1 MYITPE
7 NIITFGAV
15 LGSLSAI
22 FTLLFALYRR
32 YLKQNK
38 QADEIKCIKEE
49 QTLIFFALLACLDGL
64 CQLGA
69 NHTVPEMKSKL
80 EKYLNENAHR

>member
-1 MYITPE
+1 MYITTE
-7 NIITFGAV
+7 IIITAGAV
-15 LGSLSAI
+15 IGALSAI
-22 FTLLFALYRR
+22 FTLLFSIYKR

-64 CQLGA
+64 QQLGA
-69 NHTVPEMKSKL
+69 NHSVPEMKSKL
-80 EKYLNENAHR
+80 EKHLNVKAHK